1 MPCFKWSI
9 WLGSCLL
16 IAALVLTVPIEQPRA
31 CTGFLTGEADRFVM
45 GKSYDWD
52 IEHGLV
58 VFNPAGL
65 EKFALNMDLEATPV
79 KWTSKYASISFDQ
92 YGCEMPNGG
101 MNSAGLAMELMI
113 LGQTQFPPPDDRPV
127 LNELQFIQYSLDSFA
142 TVAQMVE
149 GAKAIRISKV
159 HAPVH
164 YLACDAWGE
173 CAAFEW
179 LEGELVLSTGET
191 LPFPTLANSTYA
203 SSLEYLG
210 QFTGFGGDQPIPE
223 STSSLA
229 RFARASA
236 MALSEADGP
245 VPEAAFSI
253 LDSVSQGAFSK
264 WNIVYD
270 LEERTIHFRTLSS
283 PAVKTVSL
291 DDFQHHCSAGR
302 FILDL
307 GHPAG
312 GDASG
317 AFVPYT
323 LEANKELID
332 KTLSTIPGLSPVIL
346 DILAGYPD
354 SLKCEP
360 GETADQALEAWVEE
374 AAWDAAMFEVVE
386 EADAVLQETAFPA
399 DAASDADLATVDAA
413 GQTEPEK
420 SGSGGCSMG
429 RTDANSL
436 PCVVLLLVVLLL
448 LVRLNLNRE
457 RSAVESGTV

>member
-1 MPCFKWSI
+1 MPCFRWSI
-9 WLGSCLL
+9 WFLSCLL
-16 IAALVLTVPIEQPRA
+16 IAALVLTVQIEQARA
-31 CTGFLTGEADRFVM
+31 CTGFLTGEAGRFVM

-65 EKFALNMDLEATPV
+65 EKSALNMDLEATPV

-127 LNELQFIQYSLDSFA
+127 LNELQFIQYALDSFA
-142 TVAQMVE
+142 SVAQMVE

-164 YLACDAWGE
+164 YLACDASGE

-179 LEGELVLSTGET
+179 LEGELALSTGKD

-203 SSLEYLG
+203 SSLEYLA
-210 QFTGFGGDQPIPE
+210 QFEGFGGDQPIPE
-223 STSSLA
+223 NISSLA

-236 MALSEADGP
+236 LALSEASGP

-307 GHPAG
+307 GHPAA

-332 KTLSTIPGLSPVIL
+332 KTLSTIPGLSPIIL
-346 DILAGYPD
+346 DILAAYPD
-354 SLKCEP
+354 SLICLPSEVPDQSEDVAAVEVDVVVDVSSGEAGDDIHAWEVMP
-360 GETADQALEAWVEE
+360 GEPSEDTGVPVADG
-374 AAWDAAMFEVVE
+374 
-386 EADAVLQETAFPA
+386 
-399 DAASDADLATVDAA
+399 SDP
-413 GQTEPEK
+413 QPEGK
-420 SGSGGCSMG
+420 EDSGGCSAGSNGAGGLSAMLL
-429 RTDANSL
+429 AVL
-436 PCVVLLLVVLLL
+436 VLLGCG
-448 LVRLNLNRE
+448 RIRNR
-457 RSAVESGTV
+457 RRGRHRPVTG